1 MAGLSVP
8 IQKNLDSYHEKIVGN
23 MTARTL
29 TALAL
34 GVVCEVALGIFVYF
48 VLGIPVEALSFLFF
62 LAAVPFF
69 LFGFWSHKGN
79 PWMTAERFFPL
90 WIRFNFGDTVS
101 VRKSSFGASGVT
113 GRLELE
119 EEVDRG
125 FRKRAAETRGRACAE
140 RRLARFEGG
149 RPGEQGRA

>member
-8 IQKNLDSYHEKIVGN
+8 VQKNLESYHEKIVGN

-34 GVVCEVALGIFVYF
+34 GVVFEVALGLFVYF
-48 VLGIPVEALSFLFF
+48 VVGLPVQTLSFLFF
-62 LAAVPFF
+62 AAAIPFF
-69 LFGFWSHKGN
+69 LFGFWSYKGC
-79 PWMTAERFFPL
+79 PWMTAEKFFPL

-101 VRKSSFGASGVT
+101 VRRTSFGASGVT
-113 GRLELE
+113 GRLVLE

-149 RPGEQGRA
+149 GPGEQGRA